1 MRRLGHE
8 DTKTRRRLLL
18 WITLLVALSTDSLRA
33 QVAPDRLV
41 NAAREPQNWLTYSG
55 GYFSNRYSAL
65 TQITPA
71 NAKTLDLK
79 WMYQAAVAGAW
90 QTTPLVVDAVM
101 YLTQRPNDVVALDAK
116 TGRVF
121 WIYRYNIAGSTIVCC
136 GANNRGLAIL
146 GDTLFMG
153 TLDAHLVAIDAK
165 SGRPLWN
172 TEVAT
177 STSGYSLT
185 LAPLVVKD
193 KVVVGVG
200 GGEYGIRGFVAAFD
214 ARTGKEAWRFYTI
227 PGPGDAGFNTW
238 QQCPPADRGAGA
250 PGRDNDKYCD
260 AEAWKHGGGSVWV
273 TGSYDPAL
281 NLTYWGVGNAGPD
294 WNADQRPG
302 DNLYTD
308 SVVAL
313 DADTGRV
320 KWHYQFTPH
329 DRYDYDSVQVPVLAD
344 INWRGAPVK
353 AMVWA
358 NRNGNFYVLERE
370 TGKFLVGKPFV
381 KVNWMDTF
389 DERGRPHQTP
399 QPAGQPTW
407 PGNQG
412 GTNWYSPSFSPR
424 TGLFYVSAWEGYA
437 TIFGGTDV
445 QYQEGRNFG
454 GGANRSYVPVP
465 GAPAVPGLRR
475 GPINNWTEAAA
486 TGAVLAIDA
495 ATGDQKWKF
504 PMTDVTDSGILTT
517 ACDVL
522 FTGGRE
528 GYFQALDARTGTLLW
543 KTNLGAQIVNGP
555 ITYQVDGVQY
565 VATISGLSLCVFAL
579 R

>member
-1 MRRLGHE
+1 MIM
-8 DTKTRRRLLL
+8 TRRSTASLALLL
-18 WITLLVALSTDSLRA
+18 AAVTSYGVHA
-33 QVAPDRLV
+33 QVTADRLV
-41 NAAREPQNWLTYSG
+41 NAAKEPRNWLIYSG
-55 GYFSNRYSAL
+55 GYFSNRHSPL

-71 NAKTLDLK
+71 NARDLELK

-90 QTTPLVVDAVM
+90 QTTPLVVDGIM

-121 WIYRYNIAGSTIVCC
+121 WIYRHQLDPTQIVCC
-136 GANNRGLAIL
+136 GSNNRGLAIL
-146 GDTLFMG
+146 GDTLYMG
-153 TLDAHLVAIDAK
+153 TLDANLIAIDAK
-165 SGRPLWN
+165 SGHPIWKTR
-172 TEVAT
+172 VADNKA
-177 STSGYSLT
+177 GYSVT

-193 KVVVGVG
+193 KVIVGVG

-214 ARTGKEAWRFYTI
+214 VKSGREVWRFYTI
-227 PGPGDAGFNTW
+227 PGPGEAGFDSW
-238 QQCPPADRGAGA
+238 KACPPNEKAF
-250 PGRDNDKYCD
+250 CD
-260 AEAWKHGGGSVWV
+260 SDAWKHGGGSVWV
-273 TGSYDPAL
+273 TGSYDAAL
-281 NLTYWGVGNAGPD
+281 NQTYWGVGNAGPD

-313 DADTGRV
+313 DPDSGAL

-329 DRYDYDSVQVPVLAD
+329 DEFDYDSTQVPVLAD
-344 INWRGAPVK
+344 LEWRGTPVK

-358 NRNGNFYVLERE
+358 NRNGNFYVLDRE
-370 TGKFLVGKPFV
+370 TGRFLVGKPFV

-389 DERGRPHQTP
+389 DERGRPHQTI

-412 GTNWYSPSFSPR
+412 GTNWYSPSFSPH
-424 TGLFYVSAWEGYA
+424 TGLFYVSAWENYA
-437 TIFGGTDV
+437 TIFGGTPV
-445 QYQEGRNFG
+445 EYQEGRNFG
-454 GGANRSYVPVP
+454 GGQNRPLVPVP
-465 GAPAVPGLRR
+465 GAPSLPGLRR

-486 TGAVLAIDA
+486 TGAVLALDA
-495 ATGDQKWKF
+495 STGEQKWRY

-517 ACDVL
+517 AADVL

-528 GYFQALDARTGTLLW
+528 GYFHAIDARSGTLLW

-555 ITYQVDGVQY
+555 ITYEVDGKQY
-565 VATISGLSLCVFAL
+565 VAAISGLSLCVFGL